1 MMKKNIIDDISIF
14 LLKQGYTIKVL
25 TSGSFDMV
33 ARKEHIFLIK
43 VLTDANSVSQ
53 QHANDMKNIAAYI
66 DGVPLIIADKAG
78 SQLAD
83 NIAYLRYGIYTFNLN
98 TFQSC
103 ITHNLPIVKST
114 QAGFTAAISGEKL
127 RKKREELGYSLNT
140 LASKVGVS
148 KRMIVKYEHDDSE
161 ITLRKAQRLYDVF
174 GPSVFKQVKVFDT
187 FCVPV
192 EKASSD
198 VSKKF
203 VELGF
208 EAAETKKVPFDV
220 IAKRK
225 KEVILADVG
234 DKIDPN
240 LIPIARMFDVEKL
253 VIFKKKKPK
262 DIPSITKEE
271 FLEFDKAH
279 ELIKFLKE
287 FE

>member
-1 MMKKNIIDDISIF
+1 MKKNLIDEVSVF

-25 TSGSFDMV
+25 TSGSFDIV

-43 VLTDANSVSQ
+43 VLSDANSISQ
-53 QHANDMKNIAAYI
+53 QHADDMKKIAAYI
-66 DGVPLIIADKAG
+66 DGVPLIIAEKAG
-78 SQLAD
+78 AKLTD
-83 NIAYLRYGIYTFNLN
+83 NIAYLRFGIYTFNMM

-103 ITHNLPIVKST
+103 ISRNLPIIKST
-114 QAGFTAAISGEKL
+114 QAGFTAAISGQKL
-127 RKKREELGYSLNT
+127 REKREELGYSLNT
-140 LASKVGVS
+140 LASKIGVS
-148 KRMIVKYEHDDSE
+148 KRMIAKYEHDDSE

-174 GPSVFKQVKVFDT
+174 GPSVFKQVKVFET

-192 EKASSD
+192 EKATSD
-198 VSKKF
+198 ISKKF

-208 EAAETKKVPFDV
+208 EAADTKKAPFDV

-225 KEVILADVG
+225 KEIILTDVG

-240 LIPIARMFDVEKL
+240 LIPVARMFDVDKL

-262 DIPSITKEE
+262 DIPSIAKEE
-271 FLEFDKAH
+271 FLEFDKAR